1 MHTELTQAR
10 VKYERAR
17 TCVCTCTV
25 SRHRGDEGAGR
36 HPVPCSRPTV
46 PGLAKASP
54 CHLCPLGMIASLMVV
69 SKDSKQTRR
78 PQACLSGLLPQHPHH
93 TLACSHSHTHTHRP
107 ALAGKRGRNL
117 LGHNFVAALCV
128 APDPVGRPSPREEV
142 QMGNNGP
149 RRPGWHFPGESSVL
163 RMIYQPGEVNRGL
176 SSTNGSLRPQAGC
189 GVPAS
194 KVSQGQA
201 GGRAPPSPPCAASCQ
216 HKGSGFLTE

>member
-1 MHTELTQAR
+1 MDLTATSRSCLNSPLSQRRTLRLHAHDWPQVTARNRQSCASNPAVYPLRMKRRGEGEGPTSARARCLEDMTSALQPRRGWVTSHTTTLTHAHAQTGTHTCVCAHAHRAHAVKEAR

-25 SRHRGDEGAGR
+25 PRHRGDEGAGR

-93 TLACSHSHTHTHRP
+93 TLARSHSHTH
-107 ALAGKRGRNL
+107 
-117 LGHNFVAALCV
+117 
-128 APDPVGRPSPREEV
+128 SP
-142 QMGNNGP
+142 
-149 RRPGWHFPGESSVL
+149 
-163 RMIYQPGEVNRGL
+163 QPG
-176 SSTNGSLRPQAGC
+176 
-189 GVPAS
+189 
-194 KVSQGQA
+194 K
-201 GGRAPPSPPCAASCQ
+201 GRIQ
-216 HKGSGFLTE
+216 RKG